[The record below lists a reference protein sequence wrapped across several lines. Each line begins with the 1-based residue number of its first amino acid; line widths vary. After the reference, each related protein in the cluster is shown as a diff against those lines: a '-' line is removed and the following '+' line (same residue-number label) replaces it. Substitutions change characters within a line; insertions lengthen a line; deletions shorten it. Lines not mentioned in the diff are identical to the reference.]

1 VAARAFIQ
9 RSRRTLF
16 DDDIARQGQDM
27 AKKKAGPDRQKASPP
42 AHLTAP
48 VAHHRSIAD
57 HAVIGNLATVAL
69 VTLDGTIDFMCWP
82 RFDSPTIFAAL
93 LDNQAGGVFELAPE
107 MENARIVQTYLPD
120 TNVLVTRWMG
130 TDAVVEVTDL
140 MPPMGEPGGDACRI
154 VRRVA
159 VLRGKVTMRLRCAPR
174 PAYAREVP
182 KVQADGKHAR
192 FQAADATF
200 LLRAHFPIVAGKG
213 EATAAFTMVEGE
225 STDIVFEEDGSAGPT
240 ADHMVVHAIAFWRR
254 WARRSTYRGRWRGA
268 VQRASLLLKLLVSH
282 EHGSMVAAAT
292 FGLPEADGGERN
304 WDYRATWIR
313 DASFAVYGL
322 MRLGYTDEAIAFNR
336 WVADRVAE
344 SADGRPRVMY
354 AVDGSDVPD
363 EVSLDHLAGYGGARP
378 VRIGNAAAGQLQM
391 DIYGELM
398 DSIYLTN
405 KYGES
410 ISHDNW
416 DAVVNL
422 VDHVC
427 EHWKVADAGIWEI
440 RSHHQEHLHS
450 RLMCWVTVDRAI
462 RLASKRSLAAPFD
475 RWIPA
480 RNALSKN
487 IWEQFFNPDIGHFV
501 RTPGSTD
508 VDGAMLMMPL
518 VRFISATDPAWL
530 ATLEAI
536 EKQLADGLVVR
547 RYTGDDGLPGDE
559 GAFAACSF
567 WYVECLARA
576 GRREEAE
583 INFEKLLAF
592 GNHVGLFSEEF
603 DARGC
608 LVGNFPQAFTHL
620 ALISAA
626 FYLNRQ
632 IDDPQGQPW
641 PA

>member
-1 VAARAFIQ
+1 
-9 RSRRTLF
+9 
-16 DDDIARQGQDM
+16 M
-27 AKKKAGPDRQKASPP
+27 AKKKAGSSRRKAPRP
-42 AHLTAP
+42 AAAP
-48 VAHHRSIAD
+48 VAIAQNRSIAD
-57 HAVIGNLATVAL
+57 HAIIGNLATVAL
-69 VTLDGTIDFMCWP
+69 VTLDGAIDFMCWP

-93 LDNQAGGVFELAPE
+93 LDTDAGGVFELAPDID
-107 MENARIVQTYLPD
+107 NPRVVQTYLPD

-130 TDAVVEVTDL
+130 DDATVEVTDL
-140 MPPMGEPGGDACRI
+140 MPPLGQVGGDTCRL

-159 VLRGKVTMRLRCAPR
+159 VHRGKVRMRLRCAPR
-174 PAYAREVP
+174 PAYATKLP
-182 KVQADGKHAR
+182 KVEAKGKEVHFHTTGAPTFALRANVRLSAGDG
-192 FQAADATF
+192 DAT
-200 LLRAHFPIVAGKG
+200 
-213 EATAAFTMVEGE
+213 ATFTIEEGE
-225 STDIVFEEDGSAGPT
+225 TTDIVFEEHGTGVPA
-240 ADHMVVHAIAFWRR
+240 ADEMVVHTIGFWRR

-268 VQRASLLLKLLVSH
+268 VQRSSLLLKLLVSH

-292 FGLPEADGGERN
+292 FGLPETDGGERN

-336 WVADRVAE
+336 WVAQRVAE
-344 SADGRPRVMY
+344 SPDGQPRVMY

-378 VRIGNAAAGQLQM
+378 VRIGNAAADQLQM

-405 KYGES
+405 KYGEA

-416 DAVVNL
+416 EAVIRL

-427 EHWKVADAGIWEI
+427 KHWKVADAGIWEM
-440 RSHHQEHLHS
+440 RNHHQEHLHS
-450 RLMCWVTVDRAI
+450 RVMCWVTVDRAI

-475 RWIPA
+475 RWITA

-487 IWEQFFNPDIGHFV
+487 IWDDFFNPDVGHFV
-501 RTPGSTD
+501 RTPGCTD
-508 VDGAMLMMPL
+508 VDSAMLMMPL

-530 ATLEAI
+530 ATMAAI
-536 EKQLADGLVVR
+536 EEQLADRLVVR
-547 RYTGDDGLPGDE
+547 RYAGDDGLAGPE

-603 DARGC
+603 DSRGC